1 MSARPRFLANASR
14 NAAAPTSSP
23 RAGWRCCATG
33 RPHTPPRWPSR
44 RPRSRS
50 PTKRHHRNNSHDHH
64 HPALDHPPSIST
76 HHREPALGGFAGLG
90 FWELFS
96 AVPTAWFAEFPL
108 EPPELVKS
116 LFSHQL
122 GLTLSTPVAKL
133 LHFLTGFLFYPLGY
147 YALTRFVKSFGM
159 PADGWIWGVITYFI
173 ALGFF
178 APLAGQAFLL
188 TDVPRLSLMSLIGH

>member
-1 MSARPRFLANASR
+1 MTTHAMPRAFAL
-14 NAAAPTSSP
+14 PTS
-23 RAGWRCCATG
+23 RTVV
-33 RPHTPPRWPSR
+33 
-44 RPRSRS
+44 
-50 PTKRHHRNNSHDHH
+50 N
-64 HPALDHPPSIST
+64 L
-76 HHREPALGGFAGLG
+76 ALGGFAGLG

-96 AVPTAWFAEFPL
+96 AVPTAWFAEYPL

-122 GLTLSTPVAKL
+122 GITLSTPVAKL

-147 YALTRFVKSFGM
+147 FILTRFVRSWGM

-178 APLAGQAFLL
+178 APLAGQQFLL
-188 TDVPRLSLMSLIGH
+188 TDVPRLSLMSFVGHAIYGYLCAFVFEHLEAREGGR

>member
-1 MSARPRFLANASR
+1 MITTTLPRTLSLPSGRTIAN
-14 NAAAPTSSP
+14 
-23 RAGWRCCATG
+23 
-33 RPHTPPRWPSR
+33 
-44 RPRSRS
+44 
-50 PTKRHHRNNSHDHH
+50 
-64 HPALDHPPSIST
+64 L
-76 HHREPALGGFAGLG
+76 ALGGFAGLG

-122 GLTLSTPVAKL
+122 GLAISTPVAKL

-188 TDVPRLSLMSLIGH
+188 TDVPRLSLMSLIGHATYGYLAAFVFEQLEASSMPVRFR